1 MVDLALAF
9 AVALL
14 VCGVVG
20 SFVPLVP
27 GALLSLVG
35 IYYYWWQSGF
45 AEPGVLFLVGATL
58 LGLLTLAFDFLSS
71 VISSTASG
79 ASLRTAAIAGA
90 VGFVLL
96 FLTGP
101 IGMLAGVVVMTFA
114 LEFER
119 SGDLERSARTALYTT
134 LGMLASTAMQV
145 VLTGALLV
153 GFLVVVW

>member
-1 MVDLALAF
+1 MVEVALLL

-14 VCGVVG
+14 ACGVLA
-20 SFVPLVP
+20 SFVPLIP

-35 IYYYWWQSGF
+35 IYYYWWTTGF
-45 AEPGVLFLVGATL
+45 AEPGALFVAGATL

-71 VISSTASG
+71 VISSAASG
-79 ASLRTAAIAGA
+79 ASVRTAAVAGF

-101 IGMLAGVVVMTFA
+101 VGMLAGVVVATFA

-119 SGDLERSARTALYTT
+119 SGDLERSLRTALYTT
-134 LGMLASTAMQV
+134 VGMLASTAMQV

>member
-1 MVDLALAF
+1 MVDLVLAL

-14 VCGVVG
+14 VCGVLG

-79 ASLRTAAIAGA
+79 ASLKTAAIAGA

-101 IGMLAGVVVMTFA
+101 IGMLAGVVIVTFA

-119 SGDLERSARTALYTT
+119 SGDLERSGRTALYTT